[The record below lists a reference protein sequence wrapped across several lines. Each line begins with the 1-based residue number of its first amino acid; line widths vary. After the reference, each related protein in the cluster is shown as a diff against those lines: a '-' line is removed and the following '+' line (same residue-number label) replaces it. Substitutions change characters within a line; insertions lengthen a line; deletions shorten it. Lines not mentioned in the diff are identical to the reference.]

1 MPFVVERATIN
12 DVADIAKIF
21 LSDSTS
27 DFLRL
32 QLGTVDPA
40 TLNEGF
46 TERLTESLQQDGQ
59 VYIVA
64 RDRDTGEIVSYA
76 QWKLPRDQ
84 MDAVISPTPEVR
96 FDCRAKGCSVL
107 MPKTS

>member
-1 MPFVVERATIN
+1 MPFTVEKATVN
-12 DVADIAKIF
+12 DAVDIAKIF

-46 TERLTESLQQDGQ
+46 TERLTESLQQHGQ

-64 RDRDTGEIVSYA
+64 RDCETGEIVSYA
-76 QWKLPRDQ
+76 QWRLPRDEV
-84 MDAVISPTPEVR
+84 DVVVSPTSEVR
-96 FDCRAKGCSVL
+96 FECRAKCS
-107 MPKTS
+107 